1 MGSHLGFC
9 PLLIPQMGSQMAS
22 QRGSQMG
29 FRPLLI
35 PLKGLAA
42 ARETGRRLL
51 VCLMIGRSCSC
62 CGRYGAPSWR
72 RGLSRVVEI

>member
-1 MGSHLGFC
+1 MGFC
-9 PLLIPQMGSQMAS
+9 PLLIPQMGLCGMPLLIP
-22 QRGSQMG
+22 QMG